1 MESGS
6 FQSLESGSFQSL
18 EEEVERSVPG
28 APNIID
34 YKEKLEDRTR
44 DLVEAQ
50 KKLKDLGNKSDCH
63 KIPMFLAGAVF
74 GAVMISWF
82 LNAKEF
88 ISRIKVNR
96 PTPRRRR
103 SGRFSRQSRRR
114 LRK

>member
-1 MESGS
+1 MESGTYHS
-6 FQSLESGSFQSL
+6 Y
-18 EEEVERSVPG
+18 EEEVEKSVPG
-28 APNIID
+28 APSIID

-50 KKLKDLGNKSDCH
+50 KKLKNLVNKSDCH

-82 LNAKEF
+82 LNTKDF
-88 ISRIKVNR
+88 LSRVRVNR